1 MSLPRYPKYKDS
13 AVPWIGLVPEHWVI
27 SQSRRLFALRYER
40 AVATD
45 KQLTASQEHGVIY
58 QDDFIR
64 LEGRRVVEVIKGA
77 DILKHVEPNDFVISM
92 RSFQG
97 GIEWSRH
104 RGCISSAYVMLVPGK
119 LIHAPFFAYLLKSK
133 SYIQALQTTTNLVRD
148 GQALRYDNFAQ
159 VPLPVVPID
168 EQTDIAAFL
177 DHETIKI
184 DALVAEQE
192 RLIELLKEKRQAVI
206 SHAVTKGL
214 NPDVPMKDSGVGWL
228 GNVPAHWDVKKFKSL
243 SSIISKGTTPT
254 TIGADFTE
262 HGIRFLKAENV
273 TELGVSRFPEF
284 YIAQEAH
291 AALSRSALQGG
302 DVLVVI
308 AGATTGKSAVLD
320 DSLVPANTNQA
331 VSFIRPLNKAYSPY
345 ISLWLSTKLVR
356 DWIGLTSVQSAQP
369 NLSMEDLG
377 NIPIPVPPPEELS
390 CLMAKL
396 GASLGEFSAL
406 TAEAQRAIDLLQER
420 RTALISA
427 AVTGQIDV
435 REAAGRAA

>member
-1 MSLPRYPKYKDS
+1 VSLPRYPKYKDS

-168 EQTDIAAFL
+168 EQTAIVAFL
-177 DHETIKI
+177 DRETVKI

-206 SHAVTKGL
+206 SHAVTKGV
-214 NPDVPMKDSGVGWL
+214 NPDVPMTESGIEWL
-228 GNVPAHWDVKKFKSL
+228 GEIPAHWTVRKLSHLFRAGKGKNGQMLTKEFCAEHEGDYPVYSGQTENDGVMGTWDHFEFDFGDHGVLFSTTVGAKAMHLRHLFGRFSL
-243 SSIISKGTTPT
+243 SQNCMIIWATSTVCETRFFYYHLQPLFLFQRAL
-254 TIGADFTE
+254 IPE
-262 HGIRFLKAENV
+262 HMQASFRIEDLYGYRLALPPYDEQQDIYRFLDRETA
-273 TELGVSRFPEF
+273 RF
-284 YIAQEAH
+284 
-291 AALSRSALQGG
+291 
-302 DVLVVI
+302 
-308 AGATTGKSAVLD
+308 D
-320 DSLVPANTNQA
+320 D
-331 VSFIRPLNKAYSPY
+331 
-345 ISLWLSTKLVR
+345 
-356 DWIGLTSVQSAQP
+356 
-369 NLSMEDLG
+369 
-377 NIPIPVPPPEELS
+377 
-390 CLMAKL
+390 
-396 GASLGEFSAL
+396 L
-406 TAEAQRAIDLLQER
+406 TAEAQRTIELLQER

-435 REAAGRAA
+435 RETAGRAE